1 VRFFTGKTTMNICII
16 GAGAWGLALAR
27 LLGLK
32 GHGVS
37 LWCRRPRV
45 ATSLRENRQRPEL
58 LPDVVLPASV
68 AVVSEPVDDA
78 DMVVLAV
85 PSHAMRSVLET
96 HPMPSGAI
104 QVSVTKGIENDT
116 LRRMSEVIAETG
128 GKGPIAVL
136 SGPSHAEEVGRG
148 LPASLVAAS
157 HDEAVAAQVQ
167 KIFMTDTF
175 RVYTS
180 SDLVGV
186 ELGGALK
193 NVMAI
198 AAGVCDGLGLGDNA
212 KAALMTRGLA
222 EIARLG
228 VSMGADPLT
237 FAGLSGLG
245 DLVVTCA
252 SRHSRNR
259 ALGERIGRGETIAG
273 ILGKMQTV
281 AEGVRTAQS
290 ACDLAQRQG
299 IEMPITERVRAVL
312 FHGEEPRRAIAAL
325 MQRDAK
331 PERN

>member
-1 VRFFTGKTTMNICII
+1 MRICIL

-32 GHGVS
+32 GYRVS
-37 LWCRRPRV
+37 LWCRRPQV
-45 ATSLRENRQRPEL
+45 AASLREIRQRPEL
-58 LPDVVLPASV
+58 LPDVVLPETV
-68 AVVSEPVDDA
+68 AVVTEPPDDA

-85 PSHAMRSVLET
+85 PSHAMRPVLEMY
-96 HPMPSGAI
+96 PIPSGAI
-104 QVSVTKGIENDT
+104 QVSVTKGIENGS
-116 LRRMSEVIAETG
+116 LRRMSEIIAETS

-148 LPASLVAAS
+148 LPASVVAAS
-157 HDEAVAAQVQ
+157 RDKAAAARVQ
-167 KIFMTDTF
+167 EIFMTDRF

-180 SDLVGV
+180 NDLVGV

-193 NVMAI
+193 NVIAI

-212 KAALMTRGLA
+212 KAALITRGLA
-222 EIARLG
+222 EMARLG

-259 ALGERIGRGETIAG
+259 ALGERIGHGEMLAAIQEKTQKI
-273 ILGKMQTV
+273 

-290 ACDLAQRQG
+290 ACDLANRQG
-299 IEMPITERVRAVL
+299 IEMPITERVCAVL
-312 FHGEEPRRAIAAL
+312 FHGEDPRRAIAAL